1 MDTVPNNT
9 DLLSVNGLNGG
20 ILGGA
25 TAGGVGGL
33 GIVGGGI
40 SGANDLIAAA
50 HLGALHDAL
59 ASHDLSGGASAGPG
73 TGGYPT
79 LRKIP

>member
-1 MDTVPNNT
+1 M
-9 DLLSVNGLNGG
+9 LSVNGVNGG
-20 ILGGA
+20 LLGGA
-25 TAGGVGGL
+25 AVGGASGLGGAGGL
-33 GIVGGGI
+33 GVLGGGI

-59 ASHDLSGGASAGPG
+59 ASHDLSGAASAGPG